1 MKYVEAEGDS
11 IDEAIARAVEQ
22 LGASRDQVQIEIL
35 ASATKGLFGIGG
47 KKARVRAT
55 MRSPMLFD
63 GEGET
68 EADDSFETDDVVADD
83 GDDEEI
89 AEDEDDGFEEAVER
103 PSAPARSQMRA
114 EPPPKPVERATLERA
129 RSILQDL
136 LGLIGSEARVEIE
149 EDGDGP
155 RLAMVGDESG
165 ILIGRRGQTLDALE
179 YILNRIVTREEDEAS
194 HLVVDSQ
201 NYRTRR
207 RQALIDLAKRLG
219 ERARRRGKAVTLNP
233 MSPRDR
239 RIVHLALQDDGS
251 LTTRSAGRGYYRKL
265 LIIPSGGE
273 RRGRGPRRP
282 QRSKPRQEGS

>member
-1 MKYVEAEGDS
+1 MKYVEAEGDN

-35 ASATKGLFGIGG
+35 ASPTRGLLGFGA

-55 MRSPMLFD
+55 MRAPMLFD
-63 GEGET
+63 GEAEGAAD
-68 EADDSFETDDVVADD
+68 EAFESDDESDYGA
-83 GDDEEI
+83 DDEEVS
-89 AEDEDDGFEEAVER
+89 DEGADVEEVVER
-103 PSAPARSQMRA
+103 PRTAPRREMRHEPPAR
-114 EPPPKPVERATLERA
+114 PVERATLERA

-165 ILIGRRGQTLDALE
+165 LLIGRRGQTLDALE

-207 RQALIDLAKRLG
+207 RQSLVDLAKRLG

-251 LTTRSAGRGYYRKL
+251 LTTRSSGRGYYRKL

-273 RRGRGPRRP
+273 RRGRRPRRS
-282 QRSKPRQEGS
+282 QSGRPRQEGS